1 MAEKAVNEDTKR
13 RIKVLFIAILPWDLK
28 ALRQAIHIF
37 NYTDFS
43 SANYQHTLIGKL

>member
-28 ALRQAIHIF
+28 ALRQAIRILNH
-37 NYTDFS
+37 TDLNS
-43 SANYQHTLIGKL
+43 GNYQHTLIGKL